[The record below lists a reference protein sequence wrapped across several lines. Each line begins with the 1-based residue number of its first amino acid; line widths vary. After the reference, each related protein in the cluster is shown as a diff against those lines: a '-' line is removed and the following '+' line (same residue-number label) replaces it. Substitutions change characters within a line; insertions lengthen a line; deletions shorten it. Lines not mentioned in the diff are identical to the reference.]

1 MAKGMTTDVYPE
13 ITCKPLQDLE
23 QVQVDLLSM
32 PHSFFPSPGF
42 LLGGT
47 APLREAFLMV
57 GAAADW
63 CSLEPRCRGFTISA
77 EVHDDRLHWVRF
89 SSNGRVVLSAEWM
102 SYF

>member
-1 MAKGMTTDVYPE
+1 
-13 ITCKPLQDLE
+13 
-23 QVQVDLLSM
+23 
-32 PHSFFPSPGF
+32 
-42 LLGGT
+42 
-47 APLREAFLMV
+47 MV

-102 SYF
+102 SYLKEPTAARMLHRASTPNQHEITRLIGLCYSHV